1 MKLLSF
7 NLEDNNESANV
18 RFEKSLNNKVKQLET
33 NIHEAEKYN
42 FDTKEELD
50 KRLSD
55 IRQNLLSGLQSRLRS
70 IDITDISKRTEVI
83 ENIKYQIANLQN
95 AAISDLMLQLL
106 LLQT

>member
-1 MKLLSF
+1 MELLSF

-55 IRQNLLSGLQSRLRS
+55 IR
-70 IDITDISKRTEVI
+70 
-83 ENIKYQIANLQN
+83 
-95 AAISDLMLQLL
+95 
-106 LLQT
+106 

>member
-95 AAISDLMLQLL
+95 AAISDFDDIASFI
-106 LLQT
+106 TD